1 MGYKNGLYH
10 YIVNIVDSAFIIL
23 RKHLRDL
30 RFRYHLTQEEAA
42 HLTGL
47 SHKHYQSIESGRR
60 KQIWLE
66 TVERLAKAYGLSVS
80 GILNEKLPETALLVE
95 RPPSSKIHYGSTK
108 RRGPRGLKRGV

>member
-1 MGYKNGLYH
+1 ME
-10 YIVNIVDSAFIIL
+10 SAFIIL
-23 RKHLRDL
+23 RKHLREL

-66 TVERLAKAYGLSVS
+66 TVERLAKAFGLTVS
-80 GILNEKLPETALLVE
+80 EILAEKLPDTLLLQE
-95 RPPSSKIHYGSTK
+95 RPPSSKIHYGVK
-108 RRGPRGLKRGV
+108 RRGPRGLKNL